1 MGKAACS
8 FRESDLARA
17 IRAMRKAGG
26 APMRIEIDL
35 ERKRMSLTP
44 VTVGEARDRN
54 EWDEEFG
61 DAATTEIR

>member
-1 MGKAACS
+1 
-8 FRESDLARA
+8 
-17 IRAMRKAGG
+17 MRKAGG

-54 EWDEEFG
+54 EWDEEYG
-61 DAATTEIR
+61 GAAPTEIR